1 MHDENNDVIDFVQFD
16 RWFGIKVY
24 SKRIERKKIMDS
36 DEELHTL
43 KWKKKINSIQK
54 NLWIPMIHRT
64 LCARKF
70 CGLTGLRVEVDS
82 SLNVTKCSMKFRR
95 NLNSFSRVLFRKTKT
110 KSKTTPNQDKG
121 NEVKSNC
128 EFDSAI
134 MITQTSKILILSFL
148 IKLNLVG

>member
-1 MHDENNDVIDFVQFD
+1 MTGGLVSRSTANE
-16 RWFGIKVY
+16 
-24 SKRIERKKIMDS
+24 SKGKKS
-36 DEELHTL
+36 WTATKNYTHWNE
-43 KWKKKINSIQK
+43 KKINSIQK

>member
-1 MHDENNDVIDFVQFD
+1 MQFD

-24 SKRIERKKIMDS
+24 SKRTERKKNLGYRRRITHIEM
-36 DEELHTL
+36 
-43 KWKKKINSIQK
+43 KRKKNQFDTKK

-64 LCARKF
+64 QCARKF

-95 NLNSFSRVLFRKTKT
+95 NLNSFSRILFRKTTT
-110 KSKTTPNQDKG
+110 KSKTTPDQGRG

-128 EFDSAI
+128 DFDSAI
-134 MITQTSKILILSFL
+134 MITQTSNILILSFL